1 MLRDAIVRASAQAL
15 QVLSVLTRAEFGDLG
30 AGSLVSNRI
39 SPTSMLI
46 SATRVDAAP
55 ALKIT
60 KLFEIGSVA
69 SYYVDV
75 DDETDVLVTL

>member
-1 MLRDAIVRASAQAL
+1 MRASAQAL
-15 QVLSVLTRAEFGDLG
+15 QILSVLTRAEFGDLG

-39 SPTSMLI
+39 NPASILI
-46 SATRVDAAP
+46 SATRVGGLAP
-55 ALKIT
+55 ALEIT
-60 KLFEIGSVA
+60 KLFEIGGVD